1 MYSRVYFVVLGYKPT
16 AIENLPISRWTKY
29 RVIIN
34 YCPIAVGVGDV
45 VEYAASLI
53 T

>member
-1 MYSRVYFVVLGYKPT
+1 MNEIILT
-16 AIENLPISRWTKY
+16 LLKY

-34 YCPIAVGVGDV
+34 YCPIEVGVGDV
-45 VEYAASLI
+45 VEYAVSLI

>member
-1 MYSRVYFVVLGYKPT
+1 MLAIKSNFGKETT
-16 AIENLPISRWTKY
+16 ADLKNAKKKY

-45 VEYAASLI
+45 VECAASLI